1 MGGHI
6 YLPLTESKMR
16 VASFWLQSIN
26 FRHFF
31 FLLLLPLGR
40 LSFSGILSFRMAQ
53 HRQLQSN
60 SMPLPQDH
68 ISKVNVNF
76 QAILAN
82 NNFLAKCME
91 TDILLLLVPTVL
103 FRYFAVLY
111 RCSNTAQAPHLA
123 TCTICPL
130 ITFILKSLI
139 ISDI

>member
-1 MGGHI
+1 
-6 YLPLTESKMR
+6 MR
-16 VASFWLQSIN
+16 
-26 FRHFF
+26 
-31 FLLLLPLGR
+31 
-40 LSFSGILSFRMAQ
+40 
-53 HRQLQSN
+53 
-60 SMPLPQDH
+60 LPQDH

-91 TDILLLLVPTVL
+91 IDILLLLVPTVL

-111 RCSNTAQAPHLA
+111 RCCNTAQAPHLA
-123 TCTICPL
+123 TRTICPL

>member
-1 MGGHI
+1 
-6 YLPLTESKMR
+6 MR
-16 VASFWLQSIN
+16 
-26 FRHFF
+26 
-31 FLLLLPLGR
+31 
-40 LSFSGILSFRMAQ
+40 
-53 HRQLQSN
+53 
-60 SMPLPQDH
+60 LPQDH
-68 ISKVNVNF
+68 ISKVDVNF

-91 TDILLLLVPTVL
+91 IDILLLLVATVL
-103 FRYFAVLY
+103 FKYFTVLY

>member
-1 MGGHI
+1 
-6 YLPLTESKMR
+6 MR
-16 VASFWLQSIN
+16 
-26 FRHFF
+26 
-31 FLLLLPLGR
+31 
-40 LSFSGILSFRMAQ
+40 
-53 HRQLQSN
+53 
-60 SMPLPQDH
+60 LPQDH

-82 NNFLAKCME
+82 NSFLAKCME
-91 TDILLLLVPTVL
+91 IDILLLLVPTVL

-111 RCSNTAQAPHLA
+111 RSSNTAQAPHLA